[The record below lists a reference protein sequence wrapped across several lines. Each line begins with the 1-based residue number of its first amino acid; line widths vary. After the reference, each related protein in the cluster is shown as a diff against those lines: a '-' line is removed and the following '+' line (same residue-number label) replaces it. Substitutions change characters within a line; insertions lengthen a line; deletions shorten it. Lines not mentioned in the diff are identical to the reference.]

1 MVLMDHREMK
11 IRVETTWNSFK
22 EPTAAFFVSRK
33 TLPFE
38 GGSQNR
44 RNTSI

>member
-1 MVLMDHREMK
+1 MVLMDRREMK
-11 IRVETTWNSFK
+11 IGVKMTRNLLK
-22 EPTAAFFVSRK
+22 EPTAAFFVSSK